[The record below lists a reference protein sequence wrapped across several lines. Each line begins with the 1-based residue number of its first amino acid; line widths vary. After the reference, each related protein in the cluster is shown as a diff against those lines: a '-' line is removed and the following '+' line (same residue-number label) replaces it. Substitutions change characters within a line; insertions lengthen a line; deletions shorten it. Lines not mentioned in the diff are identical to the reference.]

1 MKKFLFIL
9 SLFILPFFILSQEQ
23 EWVKL
28 MQDPEANFYTIQ
40 QSFSEFWKTH
50 DANQKGNGY
59 KVFKRWENF
68 VAPRVF
74 PSGKLSEL
82 NKTAQNF
89 QSYLNS
95 QSNPVPQN
103 HVIGGNNNIA
113 STTWTAMSGA
123 ITNSLGGG
131 QTLQT
136 GRVNFITID
145 PNNLNNLWVGAPA
158 GGLWSSTNGGTTWS
172 TNTDNLGVIGCSD
185 LAIDP
190 SNSSV
195 MYLATGDGEAGDTPS
210 MGVLKTTNGGSTW
223 AATSFTWAV
232 SGGLMIR
239 RLIVNPSNS
248 QIVIL
253 ASNAGIYRTTNGG
266 TTWTQVAS
274 GSTHDLEFKPGDPNT
289 VYAGGSVFRIS
300 TNAGASFT
308 TITNGIPSTGIN
320 RMAIA
325 TTAADANYVYVLAS
339 SSSNSGLQGFYKSV
353 ASGTVF
359 SQMTTTLNLLGWS
372 NVGSDSGGQGWY
384 DLCVACSPTNR
395 DEVVTGGVNVWRTT
409 NGGSSWS
416 IFGHWYGSGAPFTH
430 ADHHEL
436 EYASNGTLYNTN
448 DGTVNR
454 YNVNTW
460 TEIFGSVNVG
470 QIYKI
475 GLSSIS
481 PNKWII
487 GRQDNGTSVWN
498 GTTNNS
504 VIGGDGMDC
513 FFDRTTDQNIFG
525 ETQNGGLRRST
536 NGGAS
541 WSSVTSGLSSPS
553 GFPWVTIWKQD
564 PTVGQRLYCGLQELF
579 VSNNLATSWAA
590 VTATIPA
597 SGNIIEF
604 AIAPSNNQ
612 VIYVLKSSGVFKTIN
627 AGTSWI
633 NITST
638 LPVGSGAPQ
647 FVTID
652 PLDPTNAWVV
662 FSGYSSGNKVF
673 ETSNG
678 GTSWTNVSTNLPNIP
693 ANCIVYV
700 PNSSDKVFVGM
711 DVGVYYKDALTANWT
726 LYNSGLPN
734 VPISDLEISPAAAS
748 KIRAASFGRGVYEV
762 DIPCASNPTVSVSNQ
777 TICSGSSATLIASGA
792 TTYTWN
798 TGATTSVIV
807 VSPSVTSIYTITG
820 SAAAGC
826 TDTKTVS
833 VLVNSTPT
841 ISVSNQTVCAGGSAT
856 LLASG
861 ALTYSWSTGA
871 LTSSIVV
878 TPTANTNYT
887 VYGDNNGC
895 TSSNTVSV
903 TIGALNVLLTASS
916 GTICNGNSSILSAS
930 GASSYTWSTGSN
942 SNSIIVSPINTTT
955 YSLIGSNGS
964 CFGTSSV
971 TIVVSNSLNLNVVYT
986 SNPLNPKVCVGGT
999 IQAFVSGGTAPN
1011 YTWFPGGVVGNLVVL
1026 SPTASVNYTV
1036 VGSSGS
1042 CTSTLVATPMVTV
1055 DTGPSFIIS
1064 ANPAVVCPGTSATLS
1079 ASALVP
1085 ITYSWSTGST
1095 SSVIVVSP
1103 TTTSLYTLIG
1113 TNLLGCPATSII
1125 NVFVYAP
1132 TTVTISSSAATV
1144 CVGSSMVFT
1153 GTGASSYTWLPGN
1166 INTAATAFSPTSN
1179 ITYTLIGVGANGC
1192 LGQTTKAI
1200 SIVAQTSITAQVSP
1214 TAVCAGSSVT
1224 LSGNNICSGT
1234 YSITSGAFSPIATG
1248 SSSIV
1253 TLPDDALTGA
1263 LNIGF
1268 PFNFYCNTYSQ
1279 FYISSNGFITFSVNS
1294 GNGCC
1299 AGQLI
1304 PNAAAP
1310 NNLIS
1315 AAWTDLDP
1323 SVGGSITYATIG
1335 SSPTRSLLVKYINV
1349 PIYGSSVT
1357 VTTEIRLFETTNII
1371 EIHTSTITAL
1381 TVRTMGIENA
1391 LGTSAYAVAGRNSN
1405 AAWSAFNEM
1414 QRFTPLPSIPATY
1427 TWMPGP
1433 INNSSVT
1440 LTPTVSTIYTLSG
1453 SSSGCVGS
1461 ATVALQVNPVPSIS
1475 VSPISLCQ
1483 GNSGALL
1490 ASGALSYTWNTGATT
1505 ASISVS
1511 PSVTTNY
1518 TVTGSN
1524 GLCLSNTTVS
1534 VNVTPTPT
1542 ISASD
1547 QTICIGSA
1555 ATILASG
1562 ALTYSWNTGSTL
1574 SSIVVTPTVN
1584 TSYTVTGTTGAC
1596 SGLKVVNV
1604 TVLPLPSLTLTSS
1617 SASVCVGSSATII
1630 ATGAT
1635 SYTWNTGATTNSIIV
1650 SPTVTTT
1657 YTVSGNNGFC
1667 TGSNVKTI
1675 FIAPNF
1681 NISVQS
1687 STISLVGP
1695 WTASTLNLCQGNT
1708 GYLNATGALSY
1719 TWNTGA
1725 TNGAIMVTPSVTTN
1739 YTVTGSNGSC
1749 LSNTT
1754 VLVNVTPTPS
1764 VSAADQTICIGSA
1777 ATILASGALTYS
1789 WNTGSTLS
1797 SIVVTPTVNTS
1808 YTVTG
1813 TTGAC
1818 SGLKVVNVT
1827 VLPLPSLTLTSSSA
1841 SVCVGSSATII
1852 ATGATSYTWNTG
1864 ATTNS
1869 IVVSPSVI
1877 TTYTATGSNGLC
1889 IGTNI
1894 KTILIAPNF
1903 NISVNTLTLCQGNT
1917 GQLNAIGANSY
1928 TWNTGSNSSSI
1939 VVSPSVSTN
1948 YTVTGSNG
1956 SCLSNTT
1963 VLVNVIPTPSLTANN
1978 QTVCPGGSATLTANG
1993 AISYIWNTG
2002 ALTNIIVVS
2011 PTVNTIY
2018 TFTGTSNGCSNT
2030 KTVSVNLGPSL
2041 GINLS
2046 ISNVSICLGSTTS
2059 IIASG
2064 ASSYTW
2070 NTGSNSNSIVVSPVS
2085 TTTYSVV
2092 GVNGVCTGNTITTI
2106 YVSAS
2111 PTLASNNPSVCLGS
2125 VAVLTVTGANSY
2137 TLNPGNLTGSSFSI
2151 SPLATSVYTVVGNN
2165 GICSV
2170 IINPTVYVNSIPTV
2184 AVNNQTICNGGTT
2197 TLIASGANSYSWN
2210 TGSISNSIVVS
2221 PISSTNYTVV
2231 GTSLGC
2237 TNTGTVSVTVNALL
2251 ILNPIASPSIICSS
2265 SSSTL
2270 TANGAS
2276 SYTWSTGSNSSSIVV
2291 SPSVTT
2297 SYTLIGSSGTCNSNT
2312 IITIVVSPTPSV
2324 TLTSSPNSSICAGA
2338 SATLSANGASSY
2350 SWSSG
2355 AGTSSIIV
2363 SPSITTVY
2371 TVTGTSLG
2379 CSDTQTT
2386 SVAVGPS
2393 TIILVL
2399 NASSPSLCAGGN
2411 SSITVNGAS
2420 TYTWSTG
2427 SNSQSFAVTPS
2438 LTTTYSVTGS
2448 NAGCNAFS
2456 AITITVIPIPTLTLV
2471 SSPGNTICTGATATI
2486 SVIGANN
2493 YTWSTGS
2500 NSNSVLVTPS
2510 VNTVYSVTGS
2520 NSGCIS
2526 TETITISTG
2535 AISLPITIV
2544 SSPSTICI
2552 GLSTTITASGAS
2564 TYSWS
2569 NGSNASFIVVNPT
2582 VSSTYSVVGANGF
2595 CSGTNSA
2602 NITVSAL
2609 PILTITALPAGPI
2622 CAGANATLNVIG
2634 ATTYSWN
2641 NGSSLNPLVV
2651 SPTVTTVYTVTG
2663 DNNGCTNTQTIAV
2676 TVGAGSIAVA
2686 ITPNSSSL
2694 CLGGSTTIFASGASS
2709 YTWSNGSNLN
2719 SIIVSPTV
2727 TTTYSI
2733 VGTNGVCSGNA
2744 FTTISILVAP
2754 ALNINASP
2762 SNTLCIGQTASL
2774 SASGNYSNFVW
2785 TSPLVSNFSIA
2796 VTPSSNIVYTVS
2808 ASGNTLG
2815 CSTKSF
2821 VSIYILQ
2828 NPISSLTTTNNGCL
2842 SNCSGVLSASTT
2854 GGSPPYTY
2862 SLTNSSCT
2870 TIPCSNLCN
2879 GLYNLSTKDAFGCSS
2894 FNIFSIAN
2902 AVNILSSSISFT
2914 NVSCATCTNGAL
2926 KVSASGGNSPY
2937 TYTWSPT
2944 GGNSVIASG
2953 LAVGCYTV
2961 KVKDAKGCFVNSNYC
2976 ISSPNGIEAT
2986 GLTLNDVFIYPNP
2999 AKTFVNIEF
3008 NGAPFDYT
3016 VFNNLGQIILFG
3028 KQVINKATINLN
3040 QFAKGIYFVEVESG
3054 NNKIHKKVVLE

>member
-1 MKKFLFIL
+1 MKKVLFFL

-172 TNTDNLGVIGCSD
+172 TNTDNLGVIGCTD

-190 SNSSV
+190 SNSSI

-223 AATSFTWAV
+223 AATGFTWAV
-232 SGGLMIR
+232 SGGLMIH

-266 TTWTQVAS
+266 TTWTQVAT
-274 GSTHDLEFKPGDPNT
+274 GNTYDLEFKPGDPNT
-289 VYAGGSVFRIS
+289 VYAGGSVFRLS

-308 TITNGIPSTGIN
+308 TITNGISSTGIN

-325 TTAADANYVYVLAS
+325 TTAADANYVYV
-339 SSSNSGLQGFYKSV
+339 V
-353 ASGTVF
+353 ASNATTSNLYGVYCSTNSAVAF
-359 SQMTTTLNLLGWS
+359 AQLTTTINLLGGTPTQTT
-372 NVGSDSGGQGWY
+372 NGQGWY
-384 DLCVACSPTNR
+384 DLAIAASPLDKN
-395 DEVVTGGVNVWRTT
+395 EVVIGGVNIWRTVN
-409 NGGSSWS
+409 NGTSWAQY
-416 IFGHWYGSGAPFTH
+416 GHWLGSGAPFSH
-430 ADHHEL
+430 ADHHDL

-460 TEIFGSVNVG
+460 TEIFGTVNVG

-481 PNKWII
+481 PNKWVI
-487 GRQDNGTSVWN
+487 GRQDNGTSVWD

-525 ETQNGGLRRST
+525 ETQYGGLRRST

-541 WSSVTSGLSSPS
+541 WASVTTGLSSPS
-553 GFPWVTIWKQD
+553 TYPWVTIWKQD

-612 VIYVLKSSGVFKTIN
+612 VIYVLKSSGVFKTTN
-627 AGTSWI
+627 AGASWI

-638 LPVGSGAPQ
+638 LPVGSAAPQ

-887 VYGDNNGC
+887 VNGDNNGC

-964 CFGTSSV
+964 CSGNSSI
-971 TIVVSNSLNLNVVYT
+971 TIVVSNSLNLSVVYT

-1042 CTSTLVATPMVTV
+1042 CSSTLVATPMVTV

-1095 SSVIVVSP
+1095 SSVVVVSP
-1103 TTTSLYTLIG
+1103 TTTSLYSLIG

-1132 TTVTISSSAATV
+1132 TTVTISSSAASV

-1200 SIVAQTSITAQVSP
+1200 SIVPQTSITAQVSP

-1253 TLPDDALTGA
+1253 ALSDDALSGA

-1268 PFNFYCNTYSQ
+1268 PFNFYCNTYTQ

-1299 AGQLI
+1299 TGQLI
-1304 PNAAAP
+1304 PNVNLP

-1323 SVGGSITYATIG
+1323 GVGGSITYATIG

-1381 TVRTMGIENA
+1381 SVRTMGIENA

-1414 QRFTPLPSIPATY
+1414 QRFTPMPSIPATY

-1433 INNSSVT
+1433 IYNSSVT

-1483 GNSGALL
+1483 GNSGSLL
-1490 ASGALSYTWNTGATT
+1490 ASGASSYTWNTGATT

-1524 GLCLSNTTVS
+1524 GLCLNNTTVS

-1584 TSYTVTGTTGAC
+1584 TSYTVTGTTAGC

-1617 SASVCVGSSATII
+1617 SASVCVGSSATIT
-1630 ATGAT
+1630 ATGAS

-1754 VLVNVTPTPS
+1754 VLVNV
-1764 VSAADQTICIGSA
+1764 
-1777 ATILASGALTYS
+1777 
-1789 WNTGSTLS
+1789 
-1797 SIVVTPTVNTS
+1797 
-1808 YTVTG
+1808 
-1813 TTGAC
+1813 
-1818 SGLKVVNVT
+1818 
-1827 VLPLPSLTLTSSSA
+1827 
-1841 SVCVGSSATII
+1841 
-1852 ATGATSYTWNTG
+1852 
-1864 ATTNS
+1864 
-1869 IVVSPSVI
+1869 
-1877 TTYTATGSNGLC
+1877 
-1889 IGTNI
+1889 
-1894 KTILIAPNF
+1894 
-1903 NISVNTLTLCQGNT
+1903 
-1917 GQLNAIGANSY
+1917 
-1928 TWNTGSNSSSI
+1928 
-1939 VVSPSVSTN
+1939 
-1948 YTVTGSNG
+1948 
-1956 SCLSNTT
+1956 
-1963 VLVNVIPTPSLTANN
+1963 IPTPSLTANN

-1993 AISYIWNTG
+1993 AISYVWNTG

-2092 GVNGVCTGNTITTI
+2092 GVNGACTGNTITTI

-2420 TYTWSTG
+2420 TYTWSSG

-2448 NAGCNAFS
+2448 NAGCNAFG

-2526 TETITISTG
+2526 TESITISTG

-2641 NGSSLNPLVV
+2641 NGSSSNPLVV

-2663 DNNGCTNTQTIAV
+2663 DNNGCANTQTIAV

-2754 ALNINASP
+2754 ALIINASP

-2785 TSPLVSNFSIA
+2785 TSPLVSNYSIA

-2879 GLYNLSTKDAFGCSS
+2879 GLYNFSTKDAFGCSS

-2902 AVNILSSSISFT
+2902 AVNILSSTISFT

-2961 KVKDAKGCFVNSNYC
+2961 KVQDAKGCFVNSNYC

-2999 AKTFVNIEF
+2999 AQTFVNIEY

>member
-1 MKKFLFIL
+1 MKKVLFFL

-190 SNSSV
+190 SNSSI

-223 AATSFTWAV
+223 AATGFTWAV

-308 TITNGIPSTGIN
+308 TITKGIPSTVKN

-372 NVGSDSGGQGWY
+372 SVGSDSGGQGWY

-409 NGGSSWS
+409 NGGSTWS
-416 IFGHWYGSGAPFTH
+416 IFGHWLGSGAPFTH

-612 VIYVLKSSGVFKTIN
+612 VIYVLKSSGVFKTTN
-627 AGTSWI
+627 AGASWI

-638 LPVGSGAPQ
+638 LPVGSAAPQ

-887 VYGDNNGC
+887 VNGDNSGC

-964 CFGTSSV
+964 CSGNSSI
-971 TIVVSNSLNLNVVYT
+971 TIVVSNSLNLSVVYT

-1064 ANPAVVCPGTSATLS
+1064 ANPAVVCPGNSATLS

-1095 SSVIVVSP
+1095 SSVVVVSP
-1103 TTTSLYTLIG
+1103 TTTSLYSLIG

-1132 TTVTISSSAATV
+1132 TTVTISSSAASV

-1234 YSITSGAFSPIATG
+1234 YSITSGPFSPIATG

-1253 TLPDDALTGA
+1253 ALPDDALSGA

-1268 PFNFYCNTYSQ
+1268 PFNFYCNTYTQ

-1304 PNAAAP
+1304 PNAGAP

-1323 SVGGSITYATIG
+1323 GVGGSITYATIG
-1335 SSPTRSLLVKYINV
+1335 SSPTRSLLVKYNNV

-1381 TVRTMGIENA
+1381 SVRTMGIENA
-1391 LGTSAYAVAGRNSN
+1391 LGTSAYAVAGRNAN

-1414 QRFTPLPSIPATY
+1414 QRFTPMPSIPATY

-1483 GNSGALL
+1483 GNSGSLL
-1490 ASGALSYTWNTGATT
+1490 ASGASSYTWNTGATT

-1524 GLCLSNTTVS
+1524 GLCLNNTTVS

-1562 ALTYSWNTGSTL
+1562 ATTYLWNTGSTL

-1584 TSYTVTGTTGAC
+1584 TSYTVTGTTAGC

-1617 SASVCVGSSATII
+1617 SASVCVGSSATI
-1630 ATGAT
+1630 T
-1635 SYTWNTGATTNSIIV
+1635 
-1650 SPTVTTT
+1650 
-1657 YTVSGNNGFC
+1657 
-1667 TGSNVKTI
+1667 
-1675 FIAPNF
+1675 
-1681 NISVQS
+1681 
-1687 STISLVGP
+1687 
-1695 WTASTLNLCQGNT
+1695 
-1708 GYLNATGALSY
+1708 
-1719 TWNTGA
+1719 
-1725 TNGAIMVTPSVTTN
+1725 
-1739 YTVTGSNGSC
+1739 
-1749 LSNTT
+1749 
-1754 VLVNVTPTPS
+1754 
-1764 VSAADQTICIGSA
+1764 
-1777 ATILASGALTYS
+1777 
-1789 WNTGSTLS
+1789 
-1797 SIVVTPTVNTS
+1797 
-1808 YTVTG
+1808 
-1813 TTGAC
+1813 
-1818 SGLKVVNVT
+1818 
-1827 VLPLPSLTLTSSSA
+1827 
-1841 SVCVGSSATII
+1841 

-1963 VLVNVIPTPSLTANN
+1963 VLVNVISTPSLTANN

-2092 GVNGVCTGNTITTI
+2092 GVNGACTGNTITTI

-2237 TNTGTVSVTVNALL
+2237 TTTGTVSVTVNALL

-2526 TETITISTG
+2526 TESITISTG

-2663 DNNGCTNTQTIAV
+2663 DNNGCANTQTIAV

-2774 SASGNYSNFVW
+2774 TASGNYSNFVW

-2879 GLYNLSTKDAFGCSS
+2879 GLYNFSTKDAFGCSS

-2961 KVKDAKGCFVNSNYC
+2961 KVQDAKGCFVNSNYC

-2999 AKTFVNIEF
+2999 AQTFVNIEY

>member
-1 MKKFLFIL
+1 MKKVLFFL

-172 TNTDNLGVIGCSD
+172 TNTDNLGVIGCTD

-190 SNSSV
+190 SNSSI

-223 AATSFTWAV
+223 AATGFTWAV
-232 SGGLMIR
+232 SGGLMIH

-266 TTWTQVAS
+266 TTWTQVAT
-274 GSTHDLEFKPGDPNT
+274 GNTYDLEFKPGDPNT
-289 VYAGGSVFRIS
+289 VYAGGSVFRLS

-308 TITNGIPSTGIN
+308 TITNGISSTGIN

-325 TTAADANYVYVLAS
+325 TTAADANYVYV
-339 SSSNSGLQGFYKSV
+339 V
-353 ASGTVF
+353 ASNATTSNLYGVYCSTNSAVAF
-359 SQMTTTLNLLGWS
+359 AQLTTTINLLGGTPTQTT
-372 NVGSDSGGQGWY
+372 NGQGWY
-384 DLCVACSPTNR
+384 DLAIAASPLDKN
-395 DEVVTGGVNVWRTT
+395 EVVIGGVNIWRTVN
-409 NGGSSWS
+409 NGTSWAQY
-416 IFGHWYGSGAPFTH
+416 GHWLGSGAPFSH
-430 ADHHEL
+430 ADHHDL

-460 TEIFGSVNVG
+460 TEIFGTVNVG

-481 PNKWII
+481 PNKWVI
-487 GRQDNGTSVWN
+487 GRQDNGTSVWD

-525 ETQNGGLRRST
+525 ETQYGGLRRST

-541 WSSVTSGLSSPS
+541 WASVTTGLSSPS
-553 GFPWVTIWKQD
+553 TYPWVTIWKQD

-612 VIYVLKSSGVFKTIN
+612 VIYVLKSSGVFKTTN
-627 AGTSWI
+627 AGASWI

-638 LPVGSGAPQ
+638 LPVGSAAPQ

-887 VYGDNNGC
+887 VNGDNNGC

-964 CFGTSSV
+964 CSGNSSI
-971 TIVVSNSLNLNVVYT
+971 TIVVSNSLNLSVVYT

-1042 CTSTLVATPMVTV
+1042 CSSTLVATPMVTV

-1095 SSVIVVSP
+1095 SSVVVVSP
-1103 TTTSLYTLIG
+1103 TTTSLYSLIG

-1132 TTVTISSSAATV
+1132 TTVTISSSAASV

-1200 SIVAQTSITAQVSP
+1200 SIVPQTSITAQVSP

-1253 TLPDDALTGA
+1253 ALSDDALSGA

-1268 PFNFYCNTYSQ
+1268 PFNFYCNTYTQ

-1299 AGQLI
+1299 TGQLI
-1304 PNAAAP
+1304 PNVNLP

-1323 SVGGSITYATIG
+1323 GVGGSITYATIG

-1381 TVRTMGIENA
+1381 SVRTMGIENA

-1414 QRFTPLPSIPATY
+1414 QRFTPMPSIPATY

-1433 INNSSVT
+1433 IYNSSVT

-1490 ASGALSYTWNTGATT
+1490 ASGASSYTWNTGATT

-1524 GLCLSNTTVS
+1524 GLCLNNTTVS

-1584 TSYTVTGTTGAC
+1584 TSYTVTGTTAGC

-1617 SASVCVGSSATII
+1617 SASVCVGSSATIT
-1630 ATGAT
+1630 ATGAS

-1695 WTASTLNLCQGNT
+1695 WSASTLNLCQGNT

-1754 VLVNVTPTPS
+1754 VLVNV
-1764 VSAADQTICIGSA
+1764 
-1777 ATILASGALTYS
+1777 
-1789 WNTGSTLS
+1789 
-1797 SIVVTPTVNTS
+1797 
-1808 YTVTG
+1808 
-1813 TTGAC
+1813 
-1818 SGLKVVNVT
+1818 
-1827 VLPLPSLTLTSSSA
+1827 
-1841 SVCVGSSATII
+1841 
-1852 ATGATSYTWNTG
+1852 
-1864 ATTNS
+1864 
-1869 IVVSPSVI
+1869 
-1877 TTYTATGSNGLC
+1877 
-1889 IGTNI
+1889 
-1894 KTILIAPNF
+1894 
-1903 NISVNTLTLCQGNT
+1903 
-1917 GQLNAIGANSY
+1917 
-1928 TWNTGSNSSSI
+1928 
-1939 VVSPSVSTN
+1939 
-1948 YTVTGSNG
+1948 
-1956 SCLSNTT
+1956 
-1963 VLVNVIPTPSLTANN
+1963 IPTPSLTANN

-1993 AISYIWNTG
+1993 AISYVWNTG

-2092 GVNGVCTGNTITTI
+2092 GVNGACTGNTITTI

-2420 TYTWSTG
+2420 TYTWSSG

-2448 NAGCNAFS
+2448 NAGCNAFG

-2526 TETITISTG
+2526 TESITISTG

-2641 NGSSLNPLVV
+2641 NGSSSNPLVV

-2663 DNNGCTNTQTIAV
+2663 DNNGCANTQTIAV

-2754 ALNINASP
+2754 ALIINASP

-2785 TSPLVSNFSIA
+2785 TSPLVSNYSIA

-2879 GLYNLSTKDAFGCSS
+2879 GLYNFSTKDAFGCSS

-2902 AVNILSSSISFT
+2902 AVNILSSTISFT

-2961 KVKDAKGCFVNSNYC
+2961 KVQDAKGCFVNSNYC

-2999 AKTFVNIEF
+2999 AQTFVNIEY

>member
-1 MKKFLFIL
+1 MKKVLFFL

-172 TNTDNLGVIGCSD
+172 TNTDNLGVIGCTD

-190 SNSSV
+190 SNSSI

-223 AATSFTWAV
+223 AATGFTWAV
-232 SGGLMIR
+232 SGGLMIH

-266 TTWTQVAS
+266 TTWTQVAT
-274 GSTHDLEFKPGDPNT
+274 GNTYDLEFKPGDPNT
-289 VYAGGSVFRIS
+289 VYAGGSVFRLS

-308 TITNGIPSTGIN
+308 TITNGISSTGIN

-325 TTAADANYVYVLAS
+325 TTAADANYVYV
-339 SSSNSGLQGFYKSV
+339 V
-353 ASGTVF
+353 ASNATTSNLYGVYCSTNSAVAF
-359 SQMTTTLNLLGWS
+359 AQLTTTINLLGGTPTQTT
-372 NVGSDSGGQGWY
+372 NGQGWY
-384 DLCVACSPTNR
+384 DLAIAASPLDKN
-395 DEVVTGGVNVWRTT
+395 EVVIGGVNIWRTVN
-409 NGGSSWS
+409 NGTSWAQY
-416 IFGHWYGSGAPFTH
+416 GHWLGSGAPFSH
-430 ADHHEL
+430 ADHHDL

-460 TEIFGSVNVG
+460 TEIFGTVNVG

-481 PNKWII
+481 PNKWVI
-487 GRQDNGTSVWN
+487 GRQDNGTSVWD

-525 ETQNGGLRRST
+525 ETQYGGLRRST

-541 WSSVTSGLSSPS
+541 WASVTTGLSSPS
-553 GFPWVTIWKQD
+553 TYPWVTIWKQD

-612 VIYVLKSSGVFKTIN
+612 VIYVLKSSGVFKTTN
-627 AGTSWI
+627 AGASWI

-638 LPVGSGAPQ
+638 LPVGSAAPQ

-887 VYGDNNGC
+887 VNGDNNGC

-964 CFGTSSV
+964 CSGNSSI
-971 TIVVSNSLNLNVVYT
+971 TIVVSNSLNLSVVYT

-1042 CTSTLVATPMVTV
+1042 CSSTLVATPMVTV

-1095 SSVIVVSP
+1095 SSVVVVSP
-1103 TTTSLYTLIG
+1103 TTTSLYSLIG

-1132 TTVTISSSAATV
+1132 TTVTISSSAASV

-1200 SIVAQTSITAQVSP
+1200 SIVPQTSITAQVSP

-1253 TLPDDALTGA
+1253 ALSDDALSGA

-1268 PFNFYCNTYSQ
+1268 PFNFYCNTYTQ

-1299 AGQLI
+1299 TGQLI
-1304 PNAAAP
+1304 PNVNLP

-1323 SVGGSITYATIG
+1323 GVGGSITYATIG

-1381 TVRTMGIENA
+1381 SVRTMGIENA

-1414 QRFTPLPSIPATY
+1414 QRFTPMPSIPATY

-1433 INNSSVT
+1433 IYNSSVT

-1483 GNSGALL
+1483 GNSGSLL
-1490 ASGALSYTWNTGATT
+1490 ASGASSYTWNTGATT

-1524 GLCLSNTTVS
+1524 GLCLNNTTVS

-1584 TSYTVTGTTGAC
+1584 TSYTVTGTTAGC

-1617 SASVCVGSSATII
+1617 SASVCVGSSATIT

-1754 VLVNVTPTPS
+1754 VLVNV
-1764 VSAADQTICIGSA
+1764 
-1777 ATILASGALTYS
+1777 
-1789 WNTGSTLS
+1789 
-1797 SIVVTPTVNTS
+1797 
-1808 YTVTG
+1808 
-1813 TTGAC
+1813 
-1818 SGLKVVNVT
+1818 
-1827 VLPLPSLTLTSSSA
+1827 
-1841 SVCVGSSATII
+1841 
-1852 ATGATSYTWNTG
+1852 
-1864 ATTNS
+1864 
-1869 IVVSPSVI
+1869 
-1877 TTYTATGSNGLC
+1877 
-1889 IGTNI
+1889 
-1894 KTILIAPNF
+1894 
-1903 NISVNTLTLCQGNT
+1903 
-1917 GQLNAIGANSY
+1917 
-1928 TWNTGSNSSSI
+1928 
-1939 VVSPSVSTN
+1939 
-1948 YTVTGSNG
+1948 
-1956 SCLSNTT
+1956 
-1963 VLVNVIPTPSLTANN
+1963 IPTPSLTANN

-1993 AISYIWNTG
+1993 AISYVWNTG

-2092 GVNGVCTGNTITTI
+2092 GVNGACTGNTITTI

-2420 TYTWSTG
+2420 TYTWSSG

-2448 NAGCNAFS
+2448 NAGCNAFG

-2526 TETITISTG
+2526 TESITISTG

-2641 NGSSLNPLVV
+2641 NGSSSNPLVV

-2663 DNNGCTNTQTIAV
+2663 DNNGCANTQTIAV

-2754 ALNINASP
+2754 ALIINASP

-2785 TSPLVSNFSIA
+2785 TSPLVSNYSIA

-2879 GLYNLSTKDAFGCSS
+2879 GLYNFSTKDAFGCSS

-2902 AVNILSSSISFT
+2902 AVNILSSTISFT

-2961 KVKDAKGCFVNSNYC
+2961 KVQDAKGCFVNSNYC

-2999 AKTFVNIEF
+2999 AQTFVNIEY